1 MAKMYHINP
10 MRQRHI

>member
-1 MAKMYHINP
+1 MAKMYHNNP